1 MQEIL
6 KKDEKMPVYFDA
18 NEGNRFSILSEI
30 VQAQPY
36 RSSKE
41 RVKDVQV
48 VDTNPFGDAEPE
60 DDNPFGQAEP
70 YDPTISMNN
79 IPLPNS
85 KGSSFVTKMEKT
97 NSGKSSTIA

>member
-41 RVKDVQV
+41 RVKDV
-48 VDTNPFGDAEPE
+48 
-60 DDNPFGQAEP
+60 
-70 YDPTISMNN
+70 
-79 IPLPNS
+79 
-85 KGSSFVTKMEKT
+85 
-97 NSGKSSTIA
+97 

>member
-6 KKDEKMPVYFDA
+6 KKEEKMAVYYDA

-41 RVKDVQV
+41 KPVKEVQV
-48 VDTNPFGDAEPE
+48 VHDDNPFGDAEQE
-60 DDNPFGQAEP
+60 DNPFA
-70 YDPTISMNN
+70 
-79 IPLPNS
+79 
-85 KGSSFVTKMEKT
+85 
-97 NSGKSSTIA
+97 